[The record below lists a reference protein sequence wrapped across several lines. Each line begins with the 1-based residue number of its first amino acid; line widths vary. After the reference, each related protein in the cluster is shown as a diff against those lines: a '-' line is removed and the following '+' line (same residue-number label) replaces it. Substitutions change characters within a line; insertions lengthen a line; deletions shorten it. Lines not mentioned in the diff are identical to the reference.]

1 MSNTWPAKT
10 AAERVTAQFDFGPDL
25 EPGDSITTIEWVVTL
40 LSGVDATPT
49 QVLVGAAAIKG
60 SRVFQ
65 KLGGLAGCS
74 YRIECRANTAQ
85 ENLLSLWRVLPVT
98 TL

>member
-1 MSNTWPAKT
+1 MTTWPSKT

-25 EPGDSITTIEWVVTL
+25 EPGDRVVSLEWVVTL
-40 LSGVDATPT
+40 LAGVDATPP

-60 SRVFQ
+60 GRVFQ

-74 YRIECRANTAQ
+74 YRIECRATTAN
-85 ENLLSLWRVLPVT
+85 ENVLVLWRVLPVT
-98 TL
+98 AI